1 MELGVIRSPDSETQQ
16 VYVKRRVVDD
26 EGRPVGVPHDNPI
39 IDLRQY
45 EVEFLDGETQVV
57 MAKLIAENILSHV
70 DDYGHMHIMLDEI
83 RILPDAIPK
92 DKGIYTTKQGN
103 TRKQCTTKG
112 WDLLVKWKDGSSNW
126 V

>member
-45 EVEFLDGETQVV
+45 EVEFLDSETKF
-57 MAKLIAENILSHV
+57 MTANLIAENIIFQI
-70 DDYGHMHIMLDEI
+70 DDYGHMHVMLDEI
-83 RILPDAIPK
+83 RVLPDAIPS
-92 DKGIYTTKQGN
+92 DKGTYTIKQG
-103 TRKQCTTKG
+103 TMRKECATKG
-112 WDLLVKWKDGSSNW
+112 
-126 V
+126 